1 LKYLVHN
8 QHAQKKLRDAL
19 HSSYP
24 DARKQSR
31 RPTLEEILRTN
42 IPYVDAVI
50 DETLRCAWVL
60 PLIMRQ
66 ALVDTQILGKPI
78 PKGTTL
84 VLFGMGPGLTMPALK
99 LDDEES
105 QKSVEAFRNKVGSFD
120 ENNMDEFL
128 PERWLKT
135 TVNKSGQE
143 ETVFNANAG
152 PTMGFGHGPR
162 SCFGRRMATAE
173 IKIFLTL
180 VIWSFEM
187 LPLGPKL
194 WNMDESLGLTRHPK
208 DVNLKLRRCT

>member
-1 LKYLVHN
+1 MHN

-19 HSSYP
+19 HSVYP
-24 DARKQSR
+24 DARQQSR
-31 RPTLEEILRTN
+31 LPTCAEILRTN
-42 IPYVDAVI
+42 SPYVDAVI
-50 DETLRCAWVL
+50 EETVRCASVVS
-60 PLIMRQ
+60 LIMRQ
-66 ALVDTQILGKPI
+66 AVVDTQVLGKPI

-84 VLFGMGPGLTMPALK
+84 ILFGMGPGLTMPALK
-99 LDDEES
+99 LNDEKS
-105 QKSVEAFRNKVGSFD
+105 QQSVEAFRSKVGSFD
-120 ENNMDEFL
+120 EDTVCDFL

-135 TVNKSGQE
+135 TINESGQE

-180 VIWSFEM
+180 VVWSFEL

-194 WNMDESLGLTRHPK
+194 GNMEETIGFTRHPTN
-208 DVNLKLRRCT
+208 VYLKLRKCA